1 MNGLITDALEENL
14 RRQPPSVLQELRS
27 IVSKLSR
34 RSMHLRPSV
43 HPENKDYMTGKSKG
57 KYPRQCFPIKAGAQ
71 LPFLPPHRLLH
82 MQPSPPTLIFGLMLS
97 VMGARSMQVEPDQNR
112 HPDF

>member
-27 IVSKLSR
+27 IVIKLSR

-43 HPENKDYMTGKSKG
+43 HPENKDYMTGK
-57 KYPRQCFPIKAGAQ
+57 R
-71 LPFLPPHRLLH
+71 
-82 MQPSPPTLIFGLMLS
+82 
-97 VMGARSMQVEPDQNR
+97 
-112 HPDF
+112 